1 VSDLSAAAAAMGIP
15 EPIAERSA
23 RARADATGQSYEEV
37 LAAWAGGQ
45 PVSGTDTPPTVPA
58 EAETEEAI
66 APVEGAPAPSAPE
79 PAAAAPAPAP
89 AATVVGPVTT
99 GAPPILDAPADRPL
113 VWTAGGIAVVALALL
128 LGFVFPSLPAETSE
142 VRSSNFPLSAA
153 GEEGRAEYLQAGC
166 ASCHTQAVRSVV
178 ADVGIGPVAL
188 ADTNQVI
195 GFRRIGPDLSN
206 AGGRMSADQLESAI
220 TGASHPALPLSDSA
234 LAAVATYLS
243 ETASPIPGGE
253 S

>member
-1 VSDLSAAAAAMGIP
+1 
-15 EPIAERSA
+15 
-23 RARADATGQSYEEV
+23 
-37 LAAWAGGQ
+37 
-45 PVSGTDTPPTVPA
+45 
-58 EAETEEAI
+58 
-66 APVEGAPAPSAPE
+66 
-79 PAAAAPAPAP
+79 
-89 AATVVGPVTT
+89 
-99 GAPPILDAPADRPL
+99 DAPADRPL
-113 VWTAGGIAVVALALL
+113 VWTTGGIAVVVLALL
-128 LGFVFPSLPAETSE
+128 LGFVFPSLPADTNE

-206 AGGRMSADQLESAI
+206 AGGRMSADQLEAAI

-234 LAAVATYLS
+234 LAAVVTYLS